1 MIARDEVEFGLSLFS
16 FVKEHMDVIDYLP
29 PILNPK

>member
-16 FVKEHMDVIDYLP
+16 FVQERMDVIDYLP